1 MRAREIARTHDKRR
15 GSSALAICDLQDP
28 AKLEACIWFV
38 YTTLPMPPS
47 VLLNAT
53 ADELKWWLS
62 IPIEVA
68 TQLIAAAEAAP
79 DTANL
84 AGLAGLVESAC
95 AAAGDSGERVEV
107 EAVLLRFAA
116 EDECEEYLRQVPP
129 CCRCCPP
136 SNAPTVSSSRRVLLC
151 ISAES
156 CQATIMIEL
165 LLPFRDLNRPI
176 PANATPRCITKE
188 RLKLCWEQALVLL
201 LLLFAPVTCELKGP
215 SGSGQSPSRSGM
227 PLARLA

>member
-1 MRAREIARTHDKRR
+1 
-15 GSSALAICDLQDP
+15 
-28 AKLEACIWFV
+28 
-38 YTTLPMPPS
+38 MPPS

-116 EDECEEYLRQVPP
+116 EDECEEYLRQVPELLPVVVAVRRPMLRP
-129 CCRCCPP
+129 CRHLGEFFC
-136 SNAPTVSSSRRVLLC
+136 ASRR
-151 ISAES
+151 
-156 CQATIMIEL
+156 
-165 LLPFRDLNRPI
+165 N
-176 PANATPRCITKE
+176 
-188 RLKLCWEQALVLL
+188 
-201 LLLFAPVTCELKGP
+201 
-215 SGSGQSPSRSGM
+215 
-227 PLARLA
+227 LARRPS

>member
-1 MRAREIARTHDKRR
+1 M
-15 GSSALAICDLQDP
+15 
-28 AKLEACIWFV
+28 

-116 EDECEEYLRQVPP
+116 EDECEEYLRQVPELLPVVVAVRRPMLRP
-129 CCRCCPP
+129 CRHLGEFFC
-136 SNAPTVSSSRRVLLC
+136 ASRR
-151 ISAES
+151 
-156 CQATIMIEL
+156 
-165 LLPFRDLNRPI
+165 N
-176 PANATPRCITKE
+176 
-188 RLKLCWEQALVLL
+188 
-201 LLLFAPVTCELKGP
+201 
-215 SGSGQSPSRSGM
+215 
-227 PLARLA
+227 LARRPS